1 MGVCAMNSGRLDG
14 LPCYECEFETR
25 TVGPNETARMIAHI
39 MKSWLHLP
47 PKKKVVIRV
56 LARLR

>member
-1 MGVCAMNSGRLDG
+1 MNSGRLDG